1 MKFLSLLK
9 KKPFC
14 NDIHYFFFL
23 IIIFIL
29 SLKYYFFFILLF
41 IYLIFIF
48 KKTKYIIISI
58 ISILMIF
65 LIILIKNQIR
75 NYFNYD
81 IYHNAYVIDVIDDNN
96 YEILINL
103 NKFRKK
109 EYNHDK
115 KPGNILKIK
124 IEKED
129 YYKKYEND
137 FDYDKYLLSNN
148 YVSSSKEI
156 NSKKLGNIYNLNT
169 LKYYYLKYL
178 KNNLNDKSYEY
189 VSSLI
194 FAKGE
199 MDDEIKDTYST
210 LGLSHILAISGLHII
225 IIFNIL
231 SFILLKFFHIYKKK
245 IPLIIIGLYV
255 LFIGCPISALR
266 SYLFILI
273 LELNK
278 KEDISYTKLDILSM
292 IGIFLLFY
300 NPYMLYN
307 TGFILSFLVSF
318 ILIFMDDFIHD
329 KNKII
334 RNYKRYF
341 IIFIITIPFVINMN
355 NKISFISLLLSPLL
369 QTFLSYLIIPISLIL
384 SICPF
389 FDYVFK
395 YIFIFLNDILLNIT
409 KDTFYINVMYF
420 DIYMI
425 IIYYLIIIFLLI
437 SLAKRKRRIIYFI
450 LLIIYFISI
459 KSINYIEFNPI
470 VTFIDVGQGDGA
482 VIKQN
487 NHIMVIDCFN
497 SYDYL
502 KIKGYDY
509 IDILLISHSDDDHL
523 GDYIDIINRFKVKKI
538 IGSYYD
544 DLIYDKLKNY
554 HNVSYLKAGDE
565 FYFGNNK
572 IKILGPINDYDDP
585 NSVSLVFNININ
597 GNKIL
602 FTGDCT
608 QKEENDI
615 LLKYKN
621 LIDADILKVAH
632 HGSNTS
638 SSDEFLKYVS
648 PNTSII
654 SVSKN
659 NKYHLPNTDIVNKL
673 NKISNVYMTKDCGNI
688 DIYLYK
694 NKYNIKTY
702 R

>member
-1 MKFLSLLK
+1 MKFLTLLK

-14 NDIHYFFFL
+14 NDTHYFFFL

-29 SLKYYFFFILLF
+29 SLKYYFLFILLF

-48 KKTKYIIISI
+48 KKTKYFIISI
-58 ISILMIF
+58 ITILMIF
-65 LIILIKNQIR
+65 LIIMIKNQLR
-75 NYFNYD
+75 NNFNYD
-81 IYHNAYVIDVIDDNN
+81 KYHNAYVIDVIDDNN
-96 YEILINL
+96 YDILINF
-103 NKFRKK
+103 NKIRIN
-109 EYNHDK
+109 EYNHNK
-115 KPGNILKIK
+115 MPGNILKIK
-124 IEKED
+124 IEKEK
-129 YYKKYEND
+129 YNKKYEND
-137 FDYDKYLLSNN
+137 FDYEYYLLSNN
-148 YVSSSKEI
+148 YISSAKEI
-156 NSKKLGNIYNLNT
+156 NSNKIGNIYNLNT
-169 LKYYYLKYL
+169 LKYYYLNYL
-178 KNNLNDKSYEY
+178 KNKLNDNSYEY

-194 FAKGE
+194 FAKRE
-199 MDDEIKDTYST
+199 IDDEIKDTYST
-210 LGLSHILAISGLHII
+210 LGLSHILAISGLHIL
-225 IIFNIL
+225 IIFNML
-231 SFILLKFFHIYKKK
+231 SFILLKIFHIYKKK
-245 IPLIIIGLYV
+245 IPLIIIGLYI

-266 SYLFILI
+266 SYLFILLI
-273 LELNK
+273 ELNK
-278 KEDISYTKLDILSM
+278 KEDISYTKLDILSI

-300 NPYMLYN
+300 NPYMIYN

-318 ILIFMDDFIHD
+318 FLLFMNDFVRD

-334 RNYKRYF
+334 NNYKRYF

-355 NKISFISLLLSPLL
+355 NKISFISLLLAPLL

-389 FDYVFK
+389 LDYILK

-409 KDTFYINVMYF
+409 KDAFFINFMYF

-425 IIYYLIIIFLLI
+425 IIYYLIIILLLI
-437 SLAKRKRRIIYFI
+437 SLVKRKRRIIYFI

-459 KSINYIEFNPI
+459 KSINYIEFNPTI
-470 VTFIDVGQGDGA
+470 TFIDVGQGDGTI
-482 VIKQN
+482 IKQN

-509 IDILLISHSDDDHL
+509 IDVLLISHSDEDHL
-523 GDYIDIINRFKVKKI
+523 GDYINIIKRFKVKKI

-544 DLIYDKLKNY
+544 DLIYEKLKY
-554 HNVSYLKAGDE
+554 YDNVSYLKGGDY

-572 IKILGPINDYDDP
+572 IKILGPINDYDNP

-608 QKEENDI
+608 EKEENDI
-615 LLKYKN
+615 ILNYKN
-621 LIDADILKVAH
+621 LLDADILKVAH

-638 SSDEFLKYVS
+638 SSWEFLSYVS
-648 PNTSII
+648 PKDSII

-659 NKYHLPNTDIVNKL
+659 NKYHLPNDEIVNKL
-673 NKISNVYMTKDCGNI
+673 NKISNLYMTKDCGNI
-688 DIYLYK
+688 DVYLYN